1 MRLRFLA
8 WVFAIG
14 AMALGAAR
22 AQDFPSKPIRFVTAA
37 PGGSSDFTARL
48 IAQGLTESLHQQVI
62 VDNRGNIDG
71 ELVAK
76 APPDGYTLL
85 IDGASVWIAPLV
97 QKTPYDPVRD
107 FVPVT
112 LAVSA
117 PNVIVVHPSLPVRS
131 VRELIAFARGKPREL
146 NYSSGGIGA
155 ASHLPAELF
164 KSMAGVAIVNI
175 NYKGTGPALNALIAG
190 EVQLMF
196 ANPAIATPH
205 IKSER
210 VRALAV
216 TSLQPSPLMPD
227 LPTVAA
233 TGLPGFE
240 SVVIQGVLAPAK
252 TPAAIVNRLSREIVK
267 VLNRPDVKERH
278 FNTGVETVGSTPEEL
293 AARIKS
299 EMAKWGK
306 VIRDA
311 GIPRSL

>member
-1 MRLRFLA
+1 MPLQEGG
-8 WVFAIG
+8 VHPI
-14 AMALGAAR
+14 
-22 AQDFPSKPIRFVTAA
+22 SKPIRIVTGAS
-37 PGGSSDFTARL
+37 GGSSDFTARL
-48 IAQGLTESLHQQVI
+48 IAQGLTENLRQQVI

-85 IDGASVWIAPLV
+85 IDGASIWIGPLV

-117 PNVIVVHPSLPVRS
+117 PNVIVVHPSLPVKS
-131 VRELIAFARGKPREL
+131 VRELIALAKAQPGKL

-155 ASHLPAELF
+155 ASHLAAELF
-164 KSMAGVAIVNI
+164 KSMAGVVIVNI

-196 ANPAIATPH
+196 ANPAIASPH

-233 TGLPGFE
+233 AGLPGFE
-240 SVVIQGVLAPAK
+240 SVVIQGMFAPAG
-252 TPAAIVNRLSREIVK
+252 TPAALVNRLSREIVK

-293 AARIKS
+293 AAKIKS

-306 VIRDA
+306 VIKDA
-311 GIPRSL
+311 GIRVD

>member
-8 WVFAIG
+8 WMFAIG
-14 AMALGAAR
+14 ALAMSAAR
-22 AQDFPSKPIRFVTAA
+22 AQDFPSKPIRIVTGA

-48 IAQGLTESLHQQVI
+48 IAQGLTENLRQQVI
-62 VDNRGNIDG
+62 VDNRGNVDG

-76 APPDGYTLL
+76 APPDGYTLV
-85 IDGASVWIAPLV
+85 IDGASIWIGPLV
-97 QKTPYDPVRD
+97 QKALYDPVRD
-107 FVPVT
+107 FAPVT

-117 PNVIVVHPSLPVRS
+117 PNVVIVQPSIPVKS
-131 VRELIAFARGKPREL
+131 IRELIALAKAQPGKL

-155 ASHLPAELF
+155 SSHLAAELF
-164 KSMAGVAIVNI
+164 KSMAGVAIVNV
-175 NYKGTGPALNALIAG
+175 NYKGTGPALNALIAN
-190 EVQLMF
+190 EVQVMF
-196 ANPAIATPH
+196 VNPAIASPH

-216 TSLQPSPLMPD
+216 ASLGPSPLMPD

-233 TGLPGFE
+233 AGLPGFE
-240 SVVIQGVLAPAK
+240 SVVLQGMFAPAG
-252 TPAAIVNRLSREIVK
+252 TPPARVTLLSREIAK

-278 FNTGVETVGSTPEEL
+278 FNTGVETVASTPEEL

-306 VIRDA
+306 VIKDA
-311 GIPRSL
+311 GIRAD

>member
-1 MRLRFLA
+1 MHLRFLT
-8 WVFAIG
+8 WMFAIS
-14 AMALGAAR
+14 AFAPCAAH
-22 AQDFPSKPIRFVTAA
+22 AQEFPTKPIRFVTGAA
-37 PGGSSDFTARL
+37 GGSSDFTARL
-48 IAQGLTESLHQQVI
+48 IAQGLTESFRQQVI

-85 IDGASVWIAPLV
+85 IDGASIWIGPLV

-107 FVPVT
+107 FVPVS

-117 PNVIVVHPSLPVRS
+117 PNVIVVHPSISVKS
-131 VRELIAFARGKPREL
+131 VRDLIALAKAQPGKL

-155 ASHLPAELF
+155 SSHLPAELF
-164 KSMAGVAIVNI
+164 KSMAGVNIVNI
-175 NYKGTGPALNALIAG
+175 NYKGTGPALNALLAN
-190 EVQLMF
+190 EVQVMF
-196 ANPAIATPH
+196 ANPAIVASQ
-205 IKSER
+205 IKAER

-216 TSLQPSPLMPD
+216 TSLEPSPLMPD

-233 TGLPGFE
+233 SGLPGFE
-240 SVVIQGVLAPAK
+240 SVVIQGVLAPAG
-252 TPAAIVNRLSREIVK
+252 TPPALVNRLSREIVR

-311 GIPRSL
+311 GIKTE

>member
-8 WVFAIG
+8 WMFAIG
-14 AMALGAAR
+14 ALAPGAAR
-22 AQDFPSKPIRFVTAA
+22 AQDFPSKPIRFVTGA

-48 IAQGLTESLHQQVI
+48 IAQGLTENLRQQVI
-62 VDNRGNIDG
+62 VDNRGNVDG

-76 APPDGYTLL
+76 APPDGYTLV
-85 IDGASVWIAPLV
+85 IDGASIWVGPLV
-97 QKTPYDPVRD
+97 QKAPYDPVRD
-107 FVPVT
+107 FAPVT

-117 PNVIVVHPSLPVRS
+117 PNVVIVQPSIPVKS
-131 VRELIAFARGKPREL
+131 IRELIALAKAQPGKL

-155 ASHLPAELF
+155 SSHLAAELF

-175 NYKGTGPALNALIAG
+175 NYKGTGPALNALIAN
-190 EVQLMF
+190 EVQVMF
-196 ANPAIATPH
+196 VNPAIASPH

-216 TSLQPSPLMPD
+216 ASLEPSPLMPD

-233 TGLPGFE
+233 AGLPGFE
-240 SVVIQGVLAPAK
+240 SVVLQGMFAPAG
-252 TPAAIVNRLSREIVK
+252 TPAARVKLLSREIAK

-278 FNTGVETVGSTPEEL
+278 FNTGVETVASTPEEL

-299 EMAKWGK
+299 EITKWGK
-306 VIRDA
+306 VIREA
-311 GIPRSL
+311 GIRVD